1 MAGFWGLSNLWYM
14 IHTGYTPAHA
24 SSPLELLAPPNNL
37 LNHQQWPTRT
47 PRRLPHRP
55 TLPQRLLRWIDKR
68 RMLLP
73 TTSAKRSV
81 VLFEEPN
88 ERIPIHPL
96 HPPKSTANKLLFR
109 IFFCRLHLPPPAIA
123 RTPPT
128 TCSFQAN
135 ANAVLNNAFF
145 KCDEDGSHQ
154 LLPPRPPPPIPIPTN
169 GRWGYQV
176 LDVWEPRWVTRED
189 VAMMLGSRSH

>member
-1 MAGFWGLSNLWYM
+1 M

-68 RMLLP
+68 RMLVP

-128 TCSFQAN
+128 ARFLTTPSSNVMRTAHINCY
-135 ANAVLNNAFF
+135 
-145 KCDEDGSHQ
+145 
-154 LLPPRPPPPIPIPTN
+154 LPVHRL
-169 GRWGYQV
+169 QF
-176 LDVWEPRWVTRED
+176 
-189 VAMMLGSRSH
+189 RS